1 MNRRAVIVP
10 IAAAVALTSFAIG
23 ALADPERPLSFTVAN
38 HTGQTLDA
46 LSIGS
51 HSSRLWRSVTL
62 GGGPVAA
69 GARANAKVDPLDR
82 QCQFDVRADFHGG
95 TSIEQD
101 GVNLCTLSARTL
113 DLQE

>member
-1 MNRRAVIVP
+1 MNKRAVFLPV
-10 IAAAVALTSFAIG
+10 AAAVALTSFAIG
-23 ALADPERPLSFTVAN
+23 ALADPERPLSFAVAN

-46 LSIGS
+46 LSIGR

-62 GGGPVAA
+62 GGPVAP
-69 GARANAKVDPLDR
+69 GARANVKVDPLDR
-82 QCQFDVRADFHGG
+82 QCEFDVRADFHGG